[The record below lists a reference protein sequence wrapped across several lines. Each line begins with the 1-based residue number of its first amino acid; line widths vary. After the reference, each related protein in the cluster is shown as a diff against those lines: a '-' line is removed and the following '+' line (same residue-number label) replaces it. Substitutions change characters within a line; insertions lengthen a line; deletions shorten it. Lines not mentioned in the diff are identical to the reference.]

1 MVWGEF
7 NTIGDLFRVKEVKKI
22 RRTRCSPFFV
32 SYGEIKEYP
41 TILLQTLML
50 QMEELMHPHRVR
62 RKLIREG

>member
-22 RRTRCSPFFV
+22 RRTRCLPFFV

-50 QMEELMHPHRVR
+50 QMEELMHLHLVR
-62 RKLIREG
+62 HKLIREG